1 MPLPSSMSLTHSSNF
16 PGVGML
22 EMEYDRIMRGAAAGW
37 GILIVTNWPALCSK
51 FGSSVSK
58 CNSKTSSSSFMCFVS
73 VAFFVFI
80 GWYFICI
87 FGVWKVLTDLSVWV

>member
-1 MPLPSSMSLTHSSNF
+1 
-16 PGVGML
+16 
-22 EMEYDRIMRGAAAGW
+22 
-37 GILIVTNWPALCSK
+37 
-51 FGSSVSK
+51 
-58 CNSKTSSSSFMCFVS
+58 MCFVS